1 VRGLPAFD
9 DPNLVIGTEGF
20 SDSCVYR
27 VREDVL
33 MVQSLDF
40 FPPLVDDPFLFGQIA
55 AANSLSDLYA
65 MGARPKTA
73 LNIVCFP
80 DDQLDLQILHE
91 ILAGGAER
99 VRLAGA
105 VVGGGHTIR
114 DSEIKY
120 GLSATGFVH
129 PAQLL
134 SNRHARPGDLL
145 VLTKPLG
152 TGFVTTAFKMKRC
165 PQAVLDVAT
174 NHMRALNAAA
184 SQAAVACAASAATDI
199 TGFGLAGHAGEMAE
213 SSGVTIE
220 LYLDKLPI
228 LPGAAE
234 LVREGF
240 FTRASAT
247 NRSFVQAFTRIEP
260 GADEQALEFAF
271 DAQTSGGLLLSVA
284 ENRADELVNRVHEGG
299 AEAACIVGRV
309 VARGD
314 YALEF
319 RAT

>member
-1 VRGLPAFD
+1 MRGLPTFD

-27 VREDVL
+27 VREDLL

-55 AANSLSDLYA
+55 AANSLSDVYA
-65 MGARPKTA
+65 MGARPTTA
-73 LNIVCFP
+73 LNIVGFP

-99 VRLAGA
+99 VGLAGA
-105 VVGGGHTIR
+105 VIGGGHTVR

-120 GLSATGFVH
+120 GLSVTGFVDSQ
-129 PAQLL
+129 ALL
-134 SNRHARPGDLL
+134 SNRHANPGDLL

-152 TGFVTTAFKMKRC
+152 TGFVTTAFRKNRC
-165 PQAVLDVAT
+165 PKEVFDAAT
-174 NHMRALNAAA
+174 SSMRALNDAA
-184 SQAAVACAASAATDI
+184 SQAAVACEASAATDI

-220 LYLDKLPI
+220 LYLDQLPV
-228 LPGAAE
+228 LHGAAE
-234 LVREGF
+234 LIRQGF

-247 NRSFVQAFTRIEP
+247 NRSFVQEFTRIEA
-260 GADEQALEFAF
+260 GVDEEAVEFAF
-271 DAQTSGGLLLSVA
+271 DAQL
-284 ENRADELVNRVHEGG
+284 RAD
-299 AEAACIVGRV
+299 CC
-309 VARGD
+309 
-314 YALEF
+314 
-319 RAT
+319 